1 MQLPIFTC
9 KKMTSIIAIGERRH
23 LLNDHLSSSP
33 PTSTSGNNYRL
44 SSDEI
49 MISSNERESLLNQLK
64 NHSPIAS
71 VSSEQGGKENSET
84 ILKRFDEEE
93 AAHNFT
99 LVVVLSVVIFL
110 IAPCFAFVPF
120 LYMCKY
126 KNSYS
131 ENAKAYYNISRAII
145 VIVILL
151 LSLLVCMIAIPS
163 SIGLSVFIKLRSK

>member
-1 MQLPIFTC
+1 
-9 KKMTSIIAIGERRH
+9 MTSIIAIGERRH

-71 VSSEQGGKENSET
+71 VSSDVATGKENSET